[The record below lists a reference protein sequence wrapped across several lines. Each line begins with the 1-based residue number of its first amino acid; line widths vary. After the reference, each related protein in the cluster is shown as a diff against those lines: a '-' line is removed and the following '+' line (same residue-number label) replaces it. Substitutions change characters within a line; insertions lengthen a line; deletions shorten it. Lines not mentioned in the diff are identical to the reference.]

1 MTELQQFPVDISG
14 DDIFPQ
20 AQVSELVI
28 RATAATKLLLGTRK
42 HQRKGTARKAD
53 GTTVP
58 MDMITKKFVDIQH
71 RVS

>member
-42 HQRKGTARKAD
+42 HQRKGTA
-53 GTTVP
+53 
-58 MDMITKKFVDIQH
+58 
-71 RVS
+71 